1 MPFRLLFCSHIGAP
15 VERQTEP
22 ISRAGLLLFFAS
34 IIRRWGVLAAAV
46 VLGATASRAET
57 AALPV
62 TEIASG
68 IFVHNGVHEEA
79 SAANADAIANV
90 DPAILPNLPT
100 APDNMKTAFLTDP
113 IFWGDKGE
121 ELRQRFTA
129 WLAQ

>member
-1 MPFRLLFCSHIGAP
+1 MPIRLVSCSRVEAP
-15 VERQTEP
+15 IERQAGP
-22 ISRAGLLLFFAS
+22 LARAGLLLFFAS
-34 IIRRWGVLAAAV
+34 IIRRSAVLAV

-90 DPAILPNLPT
+90 GFIIGDQAVAVIDPGGSFAEGSALRAAI
-100 APDNMKTAFLTDP
+100 
-113 IFWGDKGE
+113 
-121 ELRQRFTA
+121 R
-129 WLAQ
+129 